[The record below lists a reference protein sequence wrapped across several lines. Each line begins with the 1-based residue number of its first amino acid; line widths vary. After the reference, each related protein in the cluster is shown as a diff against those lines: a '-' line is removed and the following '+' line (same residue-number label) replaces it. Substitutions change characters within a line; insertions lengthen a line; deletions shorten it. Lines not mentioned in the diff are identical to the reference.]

1 MIAGG
6 HVVEQ
11 KLLRHLHSKGS
22 QECGKVSQKKHQRVE
37 DQATSLGKIRL
48 LWQERKLTYTL
59 NQLCGRVAY
68 SAELKAQS
76 SGMFIVSLS
85 LQSLLYRS
93 SGYSDV
99 KPQCVNKKT
108 RNSKSLKE

>member
-6 HVVEQ
+6 HVGEQ

-22 QECGKVSQKKHQRVE
+22 QECEKVSQKKHQRVE
-37 DQATSLGKIRL
+37 DQATSLGKTRL
-48 LWQERKLTYTL
+48 LWQDRELTYTL
-59 NQLCGRVAY
+59 IQLCGRVAY
-68 SAELKAQS
+68 YAELKAWS
-76 SGMFIVSLS
+76 SRMFILSLS

-99 KPQCVNKKT
+99 EPQCINKKT
-108 RNSKSLKE
+108 RNSKSLRE

>member
-22 QECGKVSQKKHQRVE
+22 QECEQVSQKKHQRVE

-48 LWQERKLTYTL
+48 HWQDSELTYTL
-59 NQLCGRVAY
+59 IQLCGRVT
-68 SAELKAQS
+68 L
-76 SGMFIVSLS
+76 
-85 LQSLLYRS
+85 
-93 SGYSDV
+93 
-99 KPQCVNKKT
+99 
-108 RNSKSLKE
+108 